1 MPILKRIG
9 EKTYEL
15 DLRRYVCPYPQMHTP
30 QALPKLPKG
39 SVPKVLIDNQ
49 PSIENTKSAAQKE
62 GMLSISLNSRSGVWY
77 I

>member
-15 DLRRYVCPYPQMHTP
+15 DLRVYACPYPHMYTS

-39 SVPKVLIDNQ
+39 SVPMATIYNQ
-49 PSIENTKSAAQKE
+49 PPIENTKSAAQK
-62 GMLSISLNSRSGVWY
+62 GGTLSTSLNSRSGVWY

>member
-9 EKTYEL
+9 EKTYKL
-15 DLRRYVCPYPQMHTP
+15 DLRGYVCPYPQIYTP

-39 SVPKVLIDNQ
+39 SVPKATIYNQ
-49 PSIENTKSAAQKE
+49 PSIENSKSAAQK
-62 GMLSISLNSRSGVWY
+62 GCTLSISLNSRSGVWY

>member
-1 MPILKRIG
+1 MPILKRID

-15 DLRRYVCPYPQMHTP
+15 DLQGCVCPYPHMYTS

-39 SVPKVLIDNQ
+39 SVPKATIYNQ
-49 PSIENTKSAAQKE
+49 PSIENTKSAAQK
-62 GMLSISLNSRSGVWY
+62 GGTRSISLNSRSGVWY

>member
-1 MPILKRIG
+1 MPILKRID

-15 DLRRYVCPYPQMHTP
+15 DLRGYVCPYPQIYTP

-39 SVPKVLIDNQ
+39 SVPKVTIYNQ
-49 PSIENTKSAAQKE
+49 PSIENTKSAAQK
-62 GMLSISLNSRSGVWY
+62 GGALSISLNSRSGLWY